1 MGFIKAFTGALSGSF
16 ANQWLEYM
24 APPAS
29 MTDHVLLARA
39 TPVKVNG
46 SENNDGEE
54 NAKVISNGSKFLV
67 PEGTCLITME
77 NGGIT
82 GVISEPGGYTYTTE
96 NVPEAK
102 SMFSGD
108 GFFASTFGQS
118 WNQFKFG
125 GQPGNQQFAFYVNLK
140 DIAGLRYGTQNPIR
154 YRDAMYAGAMLAVTS
169 NGTYT
174 VKVVDPILL
183 INNLI
188 PVDIV
193 SGQGRS
199 YFELGGEGDGGV
211 EEGLFADFIGSL
223 SVALSSF
230 TKGGKSID
238 EIQGGQTD
246 FAKNVN
252 EAVEQKAQWGTKYG
266 LAVVDVSPMGLDWDE
281 TSAKL
286 ITEKFN
292 TGFLMQGGVGAAY
305 AQTQIAEGVNAAG
318 NNAGTGG
325 LMGMGMGVGMMGGV
339 NGMTQPV
346 GENPVMA
353 QQAAAAAAAAQPAAA
368 PAPAAPAAPAA
379 PETPAAPEPPET
391 PAAPAAE

>member
-1 MGFIKAFTGALSGSF
+1 MGFLKAFGGALSGSF

-24 APPAS
+24 APPS
-29 MTDHVLLARA
+29 NMTDHTLIARA
-39 TPVKVNG
+39 VPVTKAG

-54 NAKVISNGSKFLV
+54 NANVISNGSKFLV
-67 PEGTCLITME
+67 PEGTCLITVE

-125 GQPGNQQFAFYVNLK
+125 GQPGNQQVAFYVNLK
-140 DIAGLRYGTQNPIR
+140 DIKGLHYGTQNPIR
-154 YRDAMYAGAMLAVTS
+154 YRDAYYAGAMLAVTS

-183 INNLI
+183 IKNLI
-188 PVDIV
+188 PVDII

-199 YFELGGEGDGGV
+199 YFELGESDGGV

-223 SVALSSF
+223 SVALSNF

-252 EAVEQKAQWGTKYG
+252 EAVEEKAQWGTKYG

-281 TSAKL
+281 TSSKL

-325 LMGMGMGVGMMGGV
+325 LMGMGMGVGMMGGTA
-339 NGMTQPV
+339 GMTQPV
-346 GENPVMA
+346 GDNPVVA
-353 QQAAAAAAAAQPAAA
+353 QQQAQAAAAAQPAA
-368 PAPAAPAAPAA
+368 PAPEAPAAPAA
-379 PETPAAPEPPET
+379 PETPATPET